1 VSFIRTGFREIG
13 LKIRRQR
20 TRIALRHEKRL
31 LQKSEINLGREG
43 TTQAANFPEL
53 RNEIVALKKLEQEQK
68 EVALRIAQIE
78 EGIKK
83 IEEERQQNAREQTEA
98 IAKLEA
104 EKKPLLQKRNQTK
117 SNVDVCEREL
127 AAVERR
133 IQESEAADRDLL
145 KQLSDLQAL
154 DPIPADVELRS
165 ASISARRAR
174 LPEERAEL
182 VRARL
187 GSAEAER
194 LAKERLNLA
203 EAELSAMEKNIAR
216 TRSEFEARDRKLS
229 DNIRAQQEAARNAR
243 ARHQTVEE
251 RKNPAYLNIGRHLAA
266 QGVAPPNAPHLLAEA
281 HRRREAVDRHL
292 AHKAE
297 LASLS
302 SQIDKQDLR
311 KFYFSVFSVLV
322 LVAITLLVIFQ
333 SPRGRE
339 WLPQETDT
347 ILSINADQ
355 FERAD
360 LARRWRKD
368 QPKLWPGLIG
378 AAAATPGLNLPRDAT
393 RITRAITTNETGETR
408 EFVLV
413 EARRAAPKA
422 IRAIAGDKAFQKR
435 AINGLPVWERPP
447 DFAVARVGP
456 ATFAVGTPIA
466 VDELVLVRLGMKPD
480 LKITGQLFDRFQALD
495 RESALRLISRDP
507 PDLSR
512 VFNPIFT
519 RELLDASQLLGLAVN
534 LQNPVQA
541 RVLIKVNSP
550 KNAAEVAR
558 NLHDNPQQWLRLP
571 DSELLLYSRPPEI
584 LRPSASNL
592 ELRFEV
598 PENSARVL
606 LERLAKTE
614 VPQAVTAY

>member
-1 VSFIRTGFREIG
+1 MSFIRTGFREIG

-43 TTQAANFPEL
+43 TAQAANFPEL

-68 EVALRIAQIE
+68 EVAVRIAQIE

-83 IEEERQQNAREQTEA
+83 IEEERQQNSREQADA

-104 EKKPLLQKRNQTK
+104 EKKPLVQKRNQTK
-117 SNVDVCEREL
+117 SNLDVCEREL
-127 AAVERR
+127 AAIERR
-133 IQESEAADRDLL
+133 IQENESADRDLL
-145 KQLSDLQAL
+145 KQLSDLHAL
-154 DPIPADVELRS
+154 NPAPADLEARS
-165 ASISARRAR
+165 TGISTRRAR

-187 GSAEAER
+187 GSAEAAN
-194 LAKERLNLA
+194 LAREKLNAA
-203 EAELSAMEKNIAR
+203 EAELAAVEKNISR
-216 TRSEFEARDRKLS
+216 TRSEFEGRDRKLG

-266 QGVAPPNAPHLLAEA
+266 QGVAPPNAPQLLAEA

-297 LASLS
+297 LASVS
-302 SQIDKQDLR
+302 SQIDKQELR
-311 KFYFSVFSVLV
+311 KFYFSIFSVLV
-322 LVAITLLVIFQ
+322 LLAITLLVIFQ

-347 ILSINADQ
+347 ILSINSDQ

-368 QPKLWPGLIG
+368 QPNLWPALIG
-378 AAAATPGLNLPRDAT
+378 AAASTPGLNLPRDAT
-393 RITRAITTNETGETR
+393 RITRAITTNEAGEKR

-422 IRAIAGDKAFQKR
+422 IRAITEDKAFQKR
-435 AINGLPVWERPP
+435 AISGLPVWERPP

-456 ATFAVGTPIA
+456 STLAVGAPVA

-519 RELLDASQLLGLAVN
+519 PELLEASQLLGLAVN
-534 LQNPVQA
+534 LENPAKA
-541 RVLIKVNSP
+541 RVFIKVNSS
-550 KNAAEVAR
+550 KNADVIAR

-571 DSELLLYSRPPEI
+571 NSDLLLYNRAPEI
-584 LRPSASNL
+584 QRASATDL
-592 ELRFEV
+592 ELRFDV

-606 LERLAKTE
+606 LERLSKTE
-614 VPQAVTAY
+614 ASQVIAEY